1 MVDDVRLVEPTQHV
15 CLMLDKLETP
25 IESPGKLSPAL
36 YAIRREVLS
45 DSKHKAIP
53 FSPDK
58 HYRGRVDMRK
68 VDGTDRMFHVEARA
82 GHHWDKIELLH
93 TGDKTWD
100 DIATLLSYSVTGDI
114 ETLPVRRA
122 DCAVDSDLSV
132 EWYAKSIR
140 CQWKRWR
147 SEVGE
152 IELLDE
158 NRKHIQFMDIGR
170 RRLET
175 MYLGR
180 KPNPL
185 RVYDKTAETVHRYK
199 QAERAHYR
207 AAMELDEAQQ
217 MRCQYYSELGFH
229 GKLSDLDKFLPFDV
243 RQQARNLVKRRF
255 PFIEFHNWEG
265 NTQRLWDFTIRTR
278 IERQMSGDVPLLI
291 SSVKG
296 LRDNVLAFNPFERV
310 KFAMPD
316 TVIDWD
322 TVPDLTPIEQLAGE
336 MIERKFKEEGW
347 TFDQLYRRLNVSRTG
362 KRTGRAQAKVDKFRE
377 YLERAVDAEQKP
389 GVTAEELFE
398 QYRSSIRRQF
408 RIAA

>member
-1 MVDDVRLVEPTQHV
+1 MPYVS
-15 CLMLDKLETP
+15 LMIDKLETP
-25 IESPGKLSPAL
+25 IDSPGRLSAAL
-36 YAIRREVLS
+36 YEIRREVLS
-45 DSKHKAIP
+45 DSKHRSIP

-82 GHHWDKIELLH
+82 GNHWDKIELLH

-100 DIATLLSYSVTGDI
+100 GMATLLSMSVNGDF
-114 ETLPVRRA
+114 EKLPVRRA

-158 NRKHIQFMDIGR
+158 NRKHMQFMDIGR

-185 RVYDKTAETVHRYK
+185 RVYDKTAETVHRFK
-199 QAERAHYR
+199 RAERQHYR
-207 AAMELDEAQQ
+207 AAMDLDNSCEA
-217 MRCQYYSELGFH
+217 RCQYYSELGYH
-229 GKLSDLDKFLPFDV
+229 GKLTDLDKYLPFEI
-243 RQQARNLVKRRF
+243 RQHARQLVKRLH
-255 PFIEFHNWEG
+255 PFREFHEWEE
-265 NTQRLWDFTIRTR
+265 NTLHLWDFTICTR

-296 LRDNVLAFNPFERV
+296 LRDNAMTFNPFERV
-310 KFAMPD
+310 KFATPD
-316 TVIDWD
+316 VAIDWD
-322 TVPDLTPIEQLAGE
+322 VLPDLTPIQQLAGE

-347 TFDQLYRRLNVSRTG
+347 TYDQLYRRLNVSRTG
-362 KRTGRAQAKVDKFRE
+362 KRTGRGEKLAQKFWE
-377 YLERAVDAEQKP
+377 YIERAQSVSGET
-389 GVTAEELFE
+389 GTTSEELYE
-398 QYRSSIRRQF
+398 QYRSSIRKQF
-408 RIAA
+408 QLAA